1 MNKHAAAKIEII
13 IGIIIAALAAAGLFL
28 FVSYDISGN
37 LGSGGPAE
45 PVYDM
50 QKFRDIDPS
59 LITHAEQRPAVPTGF
74 KDSRAIHAAHDGKVY
89 VCGDKAVR
97 VFSGDLKF
105 IEQINLDDTPA
116 SLAVSHRGRIYICMG
131 SYISVYDPQTQNSVD
146 WPPYS
151 DKSVLTSIDVYKDYV
166 FAADAGSKAVLCY
179 NRDGEFIR
187 TIGEKNAELG
197 IPGFVIPSAC
207 FDLAVASDG
216 LLRVVNPGRH
226 RIEAYTFD
234 GYLEFYWGDYSSGV
248 TGFCGC
254 CNPANFAILPDESF
268 VTMEK
273 GIMRAKIYDP
283 DGVFVGAV
291 AGPSQFYDGYPGLE
305 SLAEN
310 QSVVFDIAAAA
321 DGRILILDTVNNIIR
336 VFKEIER

>member
-1 MNKHAAAKIEII
+1 MNKHAAAKTEII
-13 IGIIIAALAAAGLFL
+13 VGILIASLAAAGLFV
-28 FVSYDISGN
+28 FVSYDISGS

-50 QKFRDIDPS
+50 QKYRNIDPE
-59 LITHAEQRPAVPTGF
+59 LITHAEKLPAVPAGF
-74 KDSRAIHAAHDGKVY
+74 KESRAIYTAPDGKVY
-89 VCGDKAVR
+89 ICGDKAVR
-97 VFSGDLKF
+97 VFSSDLKF
-105 IEQINLDDTPA
+105 IEQINLDDTPTT
-116 SLAVSHRGRIYICMG
+116 LAVSQQGRIYICMG
-131 SYISVYDPQTQNSVD
+131 SYISVYDPQTQSSVD
-146 WPPYS
+146 WPQYS
-151 DKSVLTSIDVYKDYV
+151 DKSVLTSIDVYKEHV
-166 FAADAGSKAVLCY
+166 LAADAGSKAVLHY
-179 NRDGEFIR
+179 NKDGSFVR
-187 TIGEKNAELG
+187 TIGEKNKELG
-197 IPGFVIPSAC
+197 ISGFVIPSPY
-207 FDLAVASDG
+207 FDLAVAGDG

-226 RIEAYTFD
+226 RIEAYTLD
-234 GYLEFYWGDYSSGV
+234 GYLEFFWGEYSSGV

-254 CNPANFAILPDESF
+254 CNPANFAILPDNSF

-273 GIMRAKIYDP
+273 GIMRAKVYDP

-291 AGPSQFYDGYPGLE
+291 AGPGQFYDGYPGLE